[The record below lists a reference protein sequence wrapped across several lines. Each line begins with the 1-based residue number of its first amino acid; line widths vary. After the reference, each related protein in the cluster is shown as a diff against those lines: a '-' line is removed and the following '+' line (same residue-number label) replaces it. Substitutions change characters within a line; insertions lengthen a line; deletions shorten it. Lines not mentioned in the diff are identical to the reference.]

1 MNLLHEYC
9 ISELVIDGLKTF
21 IISPEHYEDLLH
33 DGKLLEQLSMSD
45 TIKEFIPGMIEYAK
59 QISEIKIYFAFVQ
72 HENYVKR
79 FMWEPV
85 NVCKF
90 GDNFYHIFIRSNWLC
105 RECGHNHLG
114 KIIMPMFEA
123 DGVFLDMRNIKI
135 AAIPA
140 IFSKIPCEKCG
151 KLLQHHLLI
160 IK

>member
-21 IISPEHYEDLLH
+21 IISPERYEDLLH
-33 DGKLLEQLSMSD
+33 DRKLLDQLSISD
-45 TIKEFIPGMIEYAK
+45 ITKEFILRYIEYAK

-72 HENYVKR
+72 HENYVKS

-90 GDNFYHIFIRSNWLC
+90 GDDFYHIFIRSNWLC
-105 RECGHNHLG
+105 RECGHEHLG

-123 DGVFLDMRNIKI
+123 DGVFLDMRNLKT

-140 IFSKIPCEKCG
+140 IFNKIPCEKCG
-151 KLLQHHLLI
+151 KLLQNHLLI

>member
-1 MNLLHEYC
+1 MDLLHEYC

-21 IISPEHYEDLLH
+21 IISPEHYEELLH
-33 DGKLLEQLSMSD
+33 DEKLLDQLSISD
-45 TIKEFIPGMIEYAK
+45 TIKEFIPGKIEYAK
-59 QISEIKIYFAFVQ
+59 QISEIEIFFAFVQ

-123 DGVFLDMRNIKI
+123 DSVFLDMRNIKT

-140 IFSKIPCEKCG
+140 IFNKIPCEKCG

>member
-9 ISELVIDGLKTF
+9 INELVIDGLKTF

-33 DGKLLEQLSMSD
+33 DGKLLERLSISD
-45 TIKEFIPGMIEYAK
+45 VIKDFIPGMMEYAK

-72 HENYVKR
+72 HENYAKR

-90 GDNFYHIFIRSNWLC
+90 GDDFYHIFIRNSWLC

-123 DGVFLDMRNIKI
+123 DGVFLDMRNIKTTV
-135 AAIPA
+135 IPA
-140 IFSKIPCEKCG
+140 IFNKIPCEKCG
-151 KLLQHHLLI
+151 KLLQNHLLM

>member
-9 ISELVIDGLKTF
+9 ISELVLDGLKSF
-21 IISPEHYEDLLH
+21 IISPEHYGDLLH
-33 DGKLLEQLSMSD
+33 DGKLLNQLSISD
-45 TIKEFIPGMIEYAK
+45 TIKEFILEKIEYAK
-59 QISEIKIYFAFVQ
+59 QISELKIYFAFVQ
-72 HENYVKR
+72 HENYVKK

-85 NVCKF
+85 NVCRF
-90 GDNFYHIFIRSNWLC
+90 GDDFYHIFIRSNWLC

-123 DGVFLDMRNIKI
+123 DGAFLDMRNIKT
-135 AAIPA
+135 AAIPD
-140 IFSKIPCEKCG
+140 IFKKIPCEKCG

>member
-21 IISPEHYEDLLH
+21 IISPEHYEELLH
-33 DGKLLEQLSMSD
+33 DGKLLDQLGVSD
-45 TIKEFIPGMIEYAK
+45 TIKEFISGKIEYAK

-123 DGVFLDMRNIKI
+123 DGVFLDMRNIKT
-135 AAIPA
+135 AAITA
-140 IFSKIPCEKCG
+140 IFNKIPCEKCG
-151 KLLQHHLLI
+151 KLQQHHLLI

>member
-9 ISELVIDGLKTF
+9 ISELVIDELKTF

-33 DGKLLEQLSMSD
+33 DGKLLDQLSISD
-45 TIKEFIPGMIEYAK
+45 TIKEFISEKIEYAK
-59 QISEIKIYFAFVQ
+59 QISEIKIYFAFDQ
-72 HENYVKR
+72 HENYAKR

-90 GDNFYHIFIRSNWLC
+90 GDDFYHIFIRSNWLC

-123 DGVFLDMRNIKI
+123 DGVFFDMRNIKT

-140 IFSKIPCEKCG
+140 IFNKIPCEKCG

>member
-9 ISELVIDGLKTF
+9 INELVIDGLKTF

-33 DGKLLEQLSMSD
+33 DGKLLEQLSISD
-45 TIKEFIPGMIEYAK
+45 VGKDFISRMIEYAR
-59 QISEIKIYFAFVQ
+59 QISEIKIYFAFAQ
-72 HENYVKR
+72 HENYAKR

-90 GDNFYHIFIRSNWLC
+90 GDDFYHIFIRNNWLC

-123 DGVFLDMRNIKI
+123 DGVFLDMRNIKTTV
-135 AAIPA
+135 IPA
-140 IFSKIPCEKCG
+140 IFNKIPCEKCG
-151 KLLQHHLLI
+151 KLLQHRLLI